1 MVSAK
6 ACWAKATLA
15 IALTSSAGAL
25 TVAVAAAQTGG
36 TQSKGTAAAA
46 TQKRGS
52 GSDGGTAPPTTS
64 GTRATPKASKGKATK
79 GPHKP
84 ARPNDLTLTG
94 ARCVPASE
102 CSPAKFH
109 EVSQGGYLHLEGHE
123 LRAGF
128 VVAFPR
134 SPLARISR
142 LSPVARI
149 ANSSTEGLIVRVPK
163 DAHSG
168 DIVVRGTSSH
178 HSNAFGPIAVVAYAL
193 HPPAPPAPAPEAQAP
208 AADATPFGS
217 QGMWIWYLSKSD
229 GDSIP
234 TIAAQAKAAGVGTL
248 YIKSSDGPTNFWTQ
262 FTAAMVQEA
271 HAQGLKVCAWQYVY
285 GNEPVGE
292 AELGAEAVADGA
304 ECLVID
310 AESQYEGRYS
320 AAQTYIETLRAK
332 IGATYPLGLASFPYV
347 NYHESFPYS
356 VFLGSNGAQFNVPQM
371 YWKDIGTT
379 VAGVYADTFEQNL
392 VYGRPICPLGQ
403 TFENP
408 SATELVAFRSDAVPY
423 SGCPTSFWD
432 WQETTATG
440 WAALAAPLEADVAIP
455 QPEATSPLLSEGS
468 KGDQVLWL
476 QEHLAGAIPTQEITG
491 VFDAA
496 TKTNLEAF
504 QTSHGLPATGETD
517 ATTWADVLAL
527 TPVAVD
533 WTGSTPSG

>member
-1 MVSAK
+1 MSAHGS
-6 ACWAKATLA
+6 WARATLVV
-15 IALTSSAGAL
+15 ALTSSAGAF

-36 TQSKGTAAAA
+36 TQSKGTEITTTAARAY
-46 TQKRGS
+46 
-52 GSDGGTAPPTTS
+52 GSDGGTATPTS
-64 GTRATPKASKGKATK
+64 GTPATPKASKGKSKK
-79 GPHKP
+79 GLHKP
-84 ARPNDLTLTG
+84 ARPKGLTLTG
-94 ARCVPASE
+94 ARCVPASA
-102 CSPAKFH
+102 CSPARFH

-123 LRAGF
+123 LRAGQ

-149 ANSSTEGLIVRVPK
+149 SSSSTEGLIVRVPK
-163 DAHSG
+163 NAHSG
-168 DIVVRGTSSH
+168 DIVVRGSSSQ

-208 AADATPFGS
+208 VADATPFGS

-234 TIAAQAKAAGVGTL
+234 AIAAQAKAAGVGTL

-262 FTAAMVQEA
+262 FTPTMVQEV

-310 AESQYEGRYS
+310 AESEYEGRYG
-320 AAQTYIETLRAK
+320 AAQTYIDTLRAK
-332 IGATYPLGLASFPYV
+332 IGATYPLGLASFPFV
-347 NYHESFPYS
+347 NYHESLPYS
-356 VFLGSNGAQFNVPQM
+356 VFLGPDGAQFNVPQM

-379 VAGVYADTFEQNL
+379 VATVYADTFEQNL

-423 SGCPTSFWD
+423 SGCPASFWD

-440 WAALAAPLEADVAIP
+440 WAALAAPLETAAAIP
-455 QPEATSPLLSEGS
+455 QPEATSPLLKEGA

-476 QEHLAGAIPTQEITG
+476 QEHLASAIPSQEVTG
-491 VFDAA
+491 VFNAA
-496 TKTNLEAF
+496 TQTNLESF

-517 ATTWADVLAL
+517 ATTWGEVLAL

-533 WTGSTPSG
+533 WTGSPPSG